1 VQESAPPERWS
12 EKHVQPVAAV
22 TTIGSRRRALPFIAK
37 EMTVTRDLSDALE
50 ATECDA
56 MDSYNIAVVAL
67 LAATSALPACST
79 SDTIVALNVT
89 ATDAVGEVEHLSVTI
104 TQEGQDSFTEQFSP
118 PSEVTDD
125 GGMNIKNAFYERIEL
140 PSGWDERNATVAV
153 TALDRDGT
161 EVAADETVVE
171 IQPQG
176 AVAAY
181 VLLGEEP

>member
-1 VQESAPPERWS
+1 
-12 EKHVQPVAAV
+12 
-22 TTIGSRRRALPFIAK
+22 
-37 EMTVTRDLSDALE
+37 
-50 ATECDA
+50 

-67 LAATSALPACST
+67 LAATCALPACST

-104 TQEGQDSFTEQFSP
+104 TQEGQDSFTEEFNP
-118 PSEVTDD
+118 PSEVTD
-125 GGMNIKNAFYERIEL
+125 GGMNIANSFYERIEL
-140 PSGWDERNATVAV
+140 PGGWDERNATVTV
-153 TALDRDGT
+153 TALDGDDA

-181 VLLGEEP
+181 VMLGEEP

>member
-1 VQESAPPERWS
+1 
-12 EKHVQPVAAV
+12 
-22 TTIGSRRRALPFIAK
+22 
-37 EMTVTRDLSDALE
+37 M

-56 MDSYNIAVVAL
+56 MDAYNIAVIVS

-104 TQEGQDSFTEQFSP
+104 TQEGQDRFTEEFDP

-125 GGMNIKNAFYERIEL
+125 GGMNIENSFYERIEL
-140 PSGWDERNATVAV
+140 PDGWDEGSATVAV
-153 TALDRDGT
+153 TAVDRDGAQ
-161 EVAADETVVE
+161 VAADETIVE

>member
-1 VQESAPPERWS
+1 
-12 EKHVQPVAAV
+12 
-22 TTIGSRRRALPFIAK
+22 
-37 EMTVTRDLSDALE
+37 
-50 ATECDA
+50 

-67 LAATSALPACST
+67 LAATSALPACTT

-104 TQEGQDSFTEQFSP
+104 TQDGQDSFTEDITP
-118 PSEVTDD
+118 PSEVTD
-125 GGMNIKNAFYERIEL
+125 GGMNIKNSFYERIEL

-153 TALDRDGT
+153 TALDRDGA

-171 IQPQG
+171 IQPEG